1 MANGAITEE
10 DVAAIA
16 TVRRH
21 AEEAGR
27 DPEALGFQAQIT
39 APPNPDDPLGLDFHS
54 SPDQIA
60 AVAGA
65 AREAGFGWVA
75 LNASMIYIAGAQNAD
90 SLSEDLEKIQ
100 ERIRAEVGH
109 D

>member
-1 MANGAITEE
+1 MANGSITEQ

-16 TVRRH
+16 AVKRH

-27 DPEALGFQAQIT
+27 DPGALGFQAQIT
-39 APPNPDDPLGLDFHS
+39 APPDPGDPLGRDFHA
-54 SPDQIA
+54 SPDRIA

-65 AREAGFGWVA
+65 AKQAGFGWVA
-75 LNASMIYIAGAQNAD
+75 LNGSVVYIAGAQSAD
-90 SLSEDLEKIQ
+90 ALCEDLEKIHD
-100 ERIRAEVGH
+100 RIRAEVGC